1 MIVICYQ
8 FHGWSLWIFTGDSD
22 FVTFLSWD
30 LCSHIHFLC
39 VVISSNQIAIAAK
52 KNTCLRYWAKMMLM
66 RWWISFMNVT
76 GLICQHISSGD
87 DKSRWRQ
94 AMKVNK
100 GISAFCSPHIYIP
113 PNYSLLPHFSPLQ
126 HLHVH
131 YFGFCGLRH
140 LYPRWRGD
148 VWMRRAL
155 HKCWFSKV
163 AFSPHKISW
172 VGGHIFDILENTSIA
187 H

>member
-1 MIVICYQ
+1 MFTPNKITVFVLMIVICYQ
-8 FHGWSLWIFTGDSD
+8 LHGWSLWIFTGDPD
-22 FVTFLSWD
+22 FVSFLSWD

-52 KNTCLRYWAKMMLM
+52 KNTCLRYRAKMMLM

-100 GISAFCSPHIYIP
+100 GISAFCSPHIYIQ
-113 PNYSLLPHFSPLQ
+113 PNYSLLPPLFSATTPPRTLFRFLWPPPFISTMTRWCLDEAGSPQVLVLQ
-126 HLHVH
+126 SCFL
-131 YFGFCGLRH
+131 
-140 LYPRWRGD
+140 
-148 VWMRRAL
+148 
-155 HKCWFSKV
+155 S
-163 AFSPHKISW
+163 S
-172 VGGHIFDILENTSIA
+172 
-187 H
+187 